1 MLCSRRDTCSQGL
14 RLVCCSRARLVLPK
28 KLNYSCLKF
37 RKCLLQKLLFYNI
50 IILYF
55 VWQQRWHNYT
65 NWELTIYIFWISIKT
80 FGSKTLTVSLQHIL
94 KIERYRKGRFK
105 LGNYNFKKFLYLLT
119 ENGKENFWH
128 ECRLKSSIDKLQRAT
143 KSIIIDFCFIINSLS
158 EWGLFYELFV
168 LFEWFMT
175 FCFIWNS
182 LGWCICSFKI
192 VSKSSFEMWNSNA
205 VQTIM
210 QETWLTK
217 TSTYL
222 IIPQASIDSVFVV
235 WNCIVRYRN
244 MQQYC

>member
-1 MLCSRRDTCSQGL
+1 MLCSRRDICSQSL
-14 RLVCCSRARLVLPK
+14 RLVCCSRARPVLPK
-28 KLNYSCLKF
+28 KLNYSSLKF

-50 IILYF
+50 IIFYF

-80 FGSKTLTVSLQHIL
+80 FGGKTLTLSLQYIL

-105 LGNYNFKKFLYLLT
+105 LGNYNFKKFLYLLR

-128 ECRLKSSIDKLQRAT
+128 KCRLKSSIDKLQRAT
-143 KSIIIDFCFIINSLS
+143 KSIIIDFCFINNSLS

-168 LFEWFMT
+168 LSYLNGLWP

-192 VSKSSFEMWNSNA
+192 VLKSSFEMWSSNA

-210 QETWLTK
+210 QETLLTK

-222 IIPQASIDSVFVV
+222 MIPQASIDSVLVV
-235 WNCIVRYRN
+235 
-244 MQQYC
+244 